1 MSNIKMTDL
10 ISKLDENFVEDVCWD
25 DTQAANVSV
34 SEIRKKVNAGITI
47 EKRQNHLR
55 FKIAIAVTCIIIMS
69 VPCYAFVIKHLDRA
83 AIVDDSNRHL
93 VGKEVQSDYYIVYD
107 GEYYTD
113 SYGNSVTEIDDL
125 IDDKPASS
133 RLVTDIEAE
142 PLEPSSYSEIRPQNV
157 RGKST
162 VYPELIMVN
171 NSVCILTKENGSGWE
186 LEKGDVIIY
195 GYEKIKSEVVKTQAL
210 NIGVIQNGVMKEPI
224 VLRNES
230 GVFTFTAEE
239 DGKYFIYLHSA
250 SSDYQT
256 IKEGI
261 IKSDK

>member
-10 ISKLDENFVEDVCWD
+10 ISKLDENFVEDVCWN
-25 DTQAANVSV
+25 DTHTADVST
-34 SEIRKKVNAGITI
+34 SEIRKKVDASITS
-47 EKRQNHLR
+47 ERRQKHLR
-55 FKIAIAVTCIIIMS
+55 FKIAIAFACIIVMS
-69 VPCYAFVIKHLDRA
+69 VPCYAFVTKYLDRA
-83 AIVDDSNRHL
+83 AVVDDSNRHL

-113 SYGNSVTEIDDL
+113 SYGNSATEIDDL
-125 IDDKPASS
+125 INDKPVSS
-133 RLVTDIEAE
+133 RLITDIEAE
-142 PLEPSSYSEIRPQNV
+142 PLDPSSYTEIRPQTV

-195 GYEKIKSEVVKTQAL
+195 GYEKIKSEVVETQAL

-224 VLRNES
+224 VFRNES

>member
-25 DTQAANVSV
+25 DTKTVDVSV
-34 SEIRKKVNAGITI
+34 SEIQKKVNGGITP
-47 EKRQNHLR
+47 EKRQKHLR
-55 FKIAIAVTCIIIMS
+55 FKIAIAFACIIVMS
-69 VPCYAFVIKHLDRA
+69 VPCYAFVTKYLDRA
-83 AIVDDSNRHL
+83 AVVDDSNRHL
-93 VGKEVQSDYYIVYD
+93 VGKELQSDYYIVYD

-113 SYGNSVTEIDDL
+113 SYGNSATEIDDL

-133 RLVTDIEAE
+133 RLVNDIEAE
-142 PLEPSSYSEIRPQNV
+142 PLDPSSYTEIRPQNV

-195 GYEKIKSEVVKTQAL
+195 GYEKIKSDVVENQAL

-224 VLRNES
+224 VFRSEG
-230 GVFTFTAEE
+230 GVFSFTAEE
-239 DGKYFIYLHSA
+239 DGEYFIYLHSA
-250 SSDYQT
+250 SSDYLT

-261 IKSDK
+261 IKFDK